1 MAMKA
6 TQVMPRNLTRLVHEA
21 AVALVG
27 MMMEEGKGFIG
38 RELRAFIDILEGGCD
53 SQQLGLLFKC

>member
-1 MAMKA
+1 
-6 TQVMPRNLTRLVHEA
+6 MPRNLTRLVHEA